1 MSSLIREWKKAMKHH
16 KFNSDEIGWYILL
29 RIRIRSCLCSEVGP
43 GSRSK
48 PDRIRNTRRD
58 QVKLE
63 VFFLRKTIYFCLSFS
78 NWQRSIVQTSKWFWH
93 QLWGRRW
100 RCPRGHQSQESSFDE
115 LNKTNLLLDNHSYHQ
130 CDTFPRTG
138 YSIVRTIVPNTISS
152 TQITRRL

>member
-1 MSSLIREWKKAMKHH
+1 MKHH

-63 VFFLRKTIYFCLSFS
+63 VFFSEKPYIFAS
-78 NWQRSIVQTSKWFWH
+78 RSVIDNEALCK
-93 QLWGRRW
+93 
-100 RCPRGHQSQESSFDE
+100 PRNGSGISCEAGDGDAHVVI
-115 LNKTNLLLDNHSYHQ
+115 NHKNLLLMS
-130 CDTFPRTG
+130 
-138 YSIVRTIVPNTISS
+138 
-152 TQITRRL
+152 